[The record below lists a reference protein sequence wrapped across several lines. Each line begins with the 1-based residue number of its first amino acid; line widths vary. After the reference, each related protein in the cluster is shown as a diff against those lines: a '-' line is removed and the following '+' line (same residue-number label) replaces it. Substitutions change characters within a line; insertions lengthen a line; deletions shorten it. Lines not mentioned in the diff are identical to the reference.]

1 MVVKSKSEKYIC
13 NICTEYV
20 GNTTDKIREMIR
32 DEGNGEERGK
42 IRMEGGKIVFS

>member
-1 MVVKSKSEKYIC
+1 MLE
-13 NICTEYV
+13 TLL
-20 GNTTDKIREMIR
+20 TIREMIR